1 MRNWEHVLGRQE
13 GERRV
18 MLIMLIIILKGAFD
32 ITTMKLNSSSNYSF
46 LLEVEDAVAMEEVQS
61 PWTSQR
67 FCATTPELIAA
78 GSGAIAGLVLV
89 AVVLV
94 IVTWRCT
101 KCLGRSGGNDDST
114 TELQAD
120 HGKNGNG
127 IGK

>member
-18 MLIMLIIILKGAFD
+18 MLIMLIIILKGA
-32 ITTMKLNSSSNYSF
+32 SNYSF

-127 IGK
+127 FGK